1 MPNPVIRKPGAA
13 PGQQI
18 LAIDLTIAPDTLP
31 KLTQLGYSPE
41 IRQVQY
47 ADGVHAMAVLH
58 DIQADRDDQ
67 LMGEWQI
74 LLDHFPPES
83 VHLWRGKL

>member
-1 MPNPVIRKPGAA
+1 MTQSVIRKPGAA

-18 LAIDLTIAPDTLP
+18 LAIDLMIAPDTLP

-47 ADGVHAMAVLH
+47 ADGVHTMAVLH

-74 LLDHFPPES
+74 LLDHFPVES